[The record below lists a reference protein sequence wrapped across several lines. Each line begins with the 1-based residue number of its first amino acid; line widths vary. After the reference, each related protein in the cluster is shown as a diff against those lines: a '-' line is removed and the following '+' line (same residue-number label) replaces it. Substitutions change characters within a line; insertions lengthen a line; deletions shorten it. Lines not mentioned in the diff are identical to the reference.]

1 LIVFKG
7 HDEVAR
13 SLGQT
18 DPQTILAEISKGL

>member
-7 HDEVAR
+7 QEEVAR

-18 DPQTILAEISKGL
+18 DPQAILAEIAKGL